1 MKRIPQSAKVFVGL
15 VALCAL
21 VNLGAGMMRWESVDL
36 IRFGCFV
43 VLSAVA
49 SRMKVSL
56 PGLNGN
62 MSVNLPFMLL
72 AAAEL
77 SLPQA
82 LMVAAVST
90 AVQCLPKNGKSMT
103 ALQVVFN
110 ISTIVNAVAL
120 AHLLA
125 HSSFGTASV
134 PKSLALAAAGI
145 GFFLMDTISV
155 AIVIGLAEGTSVFK
169 TWKEIVLL
177 SFPYCVL
184 SAGLASMAAT
194 ATQYVAWY
202 VPMVIFPVMTLIFA
216 SYQKYFAKPAQ
227 AEVMAQPFASSAAAD
242 D

>member
-21 VNLGAGMMRWESVDL
+21 VNLGCGVMRWESGDL

-43 VLSAVA
+43 VLSAAA

-72 AAAEL
+72 AALEL
-77 SLPQA
+77 NLAQA
-82 LMVAAVST
+82 LIVAAVST

-103 ALQVVFN
+103 ALQVTFN
-110 ISTIVNAVAL
+110 ISTIVNAVAI

-125 HSSFGTASV
+125 HTSYGVAAV
-134 PKSLALAAAGI
+134 PKSLLVAAAAAG
-145 GFFLMDTISV
+145 FFLLDTFSV
-155 AIVIGLAEGTSVFK
+155 AIVIGLSEGAPVLK
-169 TWKEIVLL
+169 TWKEIFVL

-184 SAGLASMAAT
+184 SAGLASMACT
-194 ATQYVAWY
+194 AMMYVAWY
-202 VPMVIFPVMTLIFA
+202 VPLTLFPVMVLTYSSYKRYFMTTAKAVAMHEPYA
-216 SYQKYFAKPAQ
+216 SL
-227 AEVMAQPFASSAAAD
+227 AAAD